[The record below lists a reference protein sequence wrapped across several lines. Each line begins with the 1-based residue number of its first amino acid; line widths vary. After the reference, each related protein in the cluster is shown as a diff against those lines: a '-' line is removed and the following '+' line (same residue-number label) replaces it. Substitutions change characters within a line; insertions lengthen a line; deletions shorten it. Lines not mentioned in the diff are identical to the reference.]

1 MSALSQ
7 TWSLLTRASHPRRA
21 FLVMAGLAGA
31 AAVSGREA
39 REVGVVAAA
48 VLVGQA
54 VLGWHNDLVDVA
66 RDRAALDADELA
78 SKPLAAGDVRP
89 ANAWFAMACAVLLL
103 IPLSLTSGV
112 VAGGWYLGSVA
123 VGLLGNLVL
132 RRSWLSF
139 LPWAVAF
146 AAYPAFL
153 SYGGWGGSPP
163 AGDIGP
169 PRPVLVALSALLG
182 VCVHVLGALP
192 DLVQD
197 NRVGYRHLPLR
208 VGLRTGATRLLVLTG
223 IATTAVV
230 TGLVAAAF
238 AGGLRS

>member
-1 MSALSQ
+1 MSE
-7 TWSLLTRASHPRRA
+7 TWSLLTRASHPKRA
-21 FLVMAGLAGA
+21 VLVAAALAGA
-31 AAVSGREA
+31 AAVSGRDA
-39 REVGVVAAA
+39 REVGVVAATA
-48 VLVGQA
+48 LVGQA

-66 RDRAALDADELA
+66 RDRAALDAEELA
-78 SKPLAAGDVRP
+78 TKPLAAGAVRA
-89 ANAWFAMACAVLLL
+89 ANAWFALACAVLLVV
-103 IPLSLTSGV
+103 PLSLTSGV

-123 VGLLGNLVL
+123 VGLLGNVVL

-163 AGDIGP
+163 AGEIGP
-169 PRPVLVALSALLG
+169 PRPVLVVLSALLG

-197 NRVGYRHLPLR
+197 NRAGYRHLPLR
-208 VGLRTGATRLLVLTG
+208 IGLRTGATRLLVLASL
-223 IATTAVV
+223 ATTAVV
-230 TGLVAAAF
+230 AGLVAAAF
-238 AGGLRS
+238 AGGLRA